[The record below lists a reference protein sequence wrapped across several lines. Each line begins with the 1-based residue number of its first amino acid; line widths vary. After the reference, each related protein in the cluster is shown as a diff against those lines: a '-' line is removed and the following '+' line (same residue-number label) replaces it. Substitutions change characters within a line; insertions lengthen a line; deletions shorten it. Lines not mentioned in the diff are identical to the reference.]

1 MRRLVLHLA
10 AGAAALFLGA
20 SAHAGPLT
28 SASLTFNLGGA
39 GDIVFPAGGV
49 TGTAM
54 SLTEVT
60 IDAGSGFAGTVMTP
74 LDASPATTLTVEI
87 GSNTVGNLM
96 GDPLSDPGFLVNL
109 TSTISGFG
117 GTPLI
122 VVPLAAGSSDPVVI
136 SEGGVVVNIWPRA
149 WTSGVLQITDAT
161 DGMGGGAP
169 VATITGNVIQ
179 GEPGSVRLV
188 SGAYIETS
196 LAPPTYT
203 TVAIDME
210 FESVP
215 EPTMVLL
222 FGAGAAVLGGF
233 AWRKR
238 QV

>member
-20 SAHAGPLT
+20 SAHAGALT
-28 SASLTFNLGGA
+28 SATLTFNLGGA
-39 GDIVFPAGGV
+39 GDIVFPSSGV
-49 TGTAM
+49 TGTAL
-54 SLTEVT
+54 SLTEVI

-87 GSNTVGNLM
+87 GSNTTGNLM
-96 GDPLSDPGFLVNL
+96 GDPLADPAFLVDL

-122 VVPLAAGSSDPVVI
+122 TVPLAAGSSDKVTI
-136 SEGGVVVNIWPRA
+136 SEGGVVVNIWPEA
-149 WTSGVLQITDAT
+149 WTSGVLALT
-161 DGMGGGAP
+161 DGGDSPPGAP
-169 VATITGNVIQ
+169 VATITGDVVQ
-179 GEPGSVRLV
+179 GVPGTVRLV

-196 LAPPTYT
+196 LADPTYV
-203 TVAIDME
+203 TVALDLE

-238 QV
+238 QS